1 MSNATV
7 KNVTKMKGWVRVDR
21 ETGEIVSFDM
31 TREESRDRDTVSYER
46 EHNRSLSRPLPATI
60 SIKLD

>member
-7 KNVTKMKGWVRVDR
+7 RSVTKRRGWVRVNR

-31 TREESRDRDTVSYER
+31 TREESRDRDTMAYEK
-46 EHNRSLSRPLPATI
+46 EHNATLSRPISATI
-60 SIKLD
+60 TIRLD